1 MQKHSTGQ
9 LRNRKFMAFYN
20 LWKVS
25 SQNRDKASFSHS
37 FIPCEK
43 QLQTL
48 SWLIAF
54 LPDLLLTE
62 ETCGWSLYIDDDG
75 ELLVI
80 IIIPHKIQLIANP
93 LDSNWKLINRFPTR
107 LTSHGR
113 NWRLVL
119 IYRSVSCK
127 PSKWLDRLQ
136 IMLMKQKAT
145 KSYCQKS
152 KTSTLVNTFKE
163 SLEWPQRV
171 QDDCEIADNQPSF
184 THHLCFNVRC

>member
-1 MQKHSTGQ
+1 
-9 LRNRKFMAFYN
+9 MAFYN

-25 SQNRDKASFSHS
+25 AQNRDKASVSHS
-37 FIPCEK
+37 FIPREK
-43 QLQTL
+43 TT
-48 SWLIAF
+48 SSSELINC
-54 LPDLLLTE
+54 LLLEVKLLTE
-62 ETCGWSLYIDDDG
+62 ETYGWSWYIDDDG
-75 ELLVI
+75 ELVI
-80 IIIPHKIQLIANP
+80 IIIPHKIQLIGNP

-171 QDDCEIADNQPSF
+171 QDDC
-184 THHLCFNVRC
+184 